1 MKYTEEQIDA
11 YVRGEMSVP
20 EKAAFE
26 AEMERDP
33 DLAREVDLVRLIVSG
48 LKDRQEKLDAMAAWQ
63 EDAERKSAR
72 AGTGAKRHAW
82 GPWVAVLGAAAAVV
96 LGVFLFRPL
105 SSPTLPAPPIDMSAP
120 PVMRSAGLPSLDSL
134 MEQGDYQG
142 AIEVIEAELAEAD
155 SLLQESIRI
164 REEADYDIEKYE
176 YFIRSLNEKL
186 EQIRDLQKDR

>member
-11 YVRGEMSVP
+11 YVRGEMSAS
-20 EKAAFE
+20 EKAEFE
-26 AEMERDP
+26 AEVRRDP
-33 DLAREVDLVRLIVSG
+33 DLSREVGMMRLIVDG
-48 LKDRQEKLDAMAAWQ
+48 LKDRQEKLDAMATWQ
-63 EDAERKSAR
+63 KDAEQKPAMV
-72 AGTGAKRHAW
+72 AAKRHAW

-96 LGVFLFRPL
+96 RGVFLFRPL

-134 MEQGDYQG
+134 LEQGDYQG
-142 AIEVIEAELAEAD
+142 AVEVIEAELAEAD

-176 YFIRSLNEKL
+176 YVIRSLNEKL

>member
-26 AEMERDP
+26 AEMERDS

-48 LKDRQEKLDAMAAWQ
+48 LKDRQEKLDAMDAWQ
-63 EDAERKSAR
+63 KDAERKPAM
-72 AGTGAKRHAW
+72 TGAKRHAW

-96 LGVFLFRPL
+96 LGVFLFRPM
-105 SSPTLPAPPIDMSAP
+105 SSPTLPAPPYDPSSP
-120 PVMRSAGLPSLDSL
+120 PVIRSAGLPSLDSL

-176 YFIRSLNEKL
+176 YVIRSLHEKL
-186 EQIRDLQKDR
+186 EQIRDLQKER